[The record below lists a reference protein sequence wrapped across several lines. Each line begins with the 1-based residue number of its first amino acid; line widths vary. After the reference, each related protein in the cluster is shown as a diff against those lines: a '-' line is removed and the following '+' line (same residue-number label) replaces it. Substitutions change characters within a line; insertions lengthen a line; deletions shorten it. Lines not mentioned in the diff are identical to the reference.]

1 MDTEAI
7 TKLNDL
13 IAILARNKYG
23 TDVPVKLSE
32 EDVME
37 FLEKIVSW
45 TFQWY
50 SSQTIENMTRNIITF
65 DDFIDNLAE
74 QDEEY
79 KIHQIDKR
87 KLH

>member
-1 MDTEAI
+1 MNTEAI
-7 TKLNDL
+7 AKLDDL
-13 IAILARNKYG
+13 IRTLAKNKYG
-23 TDVPVKLSE
+23 TNTPVTLSE

-37 FLEKIVSW
+37 FLEKIVNW

-50 SSQTIENMTRNIITF
+50 SSQTLEAMSNNNLTF

-79 KIHQIDKR
+79 RIHQIDKR

>member
-1 MDTEAI
+1 MNTEII
-7 TKLNDL
+7 TKLDDL
-13 IAILARNKYG
+13 IATLAKNKYG
-23 TDVPVKLSE
+23 ANMPVALSK

-37 FLEKIVSW
+37 FLEQIVSW

-50 SSQTIENMTRNIITF
+50 SSQTMEKMTHNNLTY

-79 KIHQIDKR
+79 RIHQIDKR

>member
-7 TKLNDL
+7 TKLDDL
-13 IAILARNKYG
+13 IKTLAKNKYG
-23 TDVPVKLSE
+23 TDTPVTLSE
-32 EDVME
+32 EDIME

-50 SSQTIENMTRNIITF
+50 SSQTMETMTRNTITF

-79 KIHQIDKR
+79 RIHQIDKR

>member
-1 MDTEAI
+1 MNTDAI
-7 TKLNDL
+7 AKLDDL
-13 IAILARNKYG
+13 IKTLAKNKYG
-23 TDVPVKLSE
+23 TSTPVTLSE

-37 FLEKIVSW
+37 FLEKIVNW

-50 SSQTIENMTRNIITF
+50 SSQTLEAMSNNNLTF

-79 KIHQIDKR
+79 RIHQIDKR

>member
-1 MDTEAI
+1 MNIEAI
-7 TKLNDL
+7 TKLDDL
-13 IAILARNKYG
+13 IETLAKSKYG
-23 TDVPVKLSE
+23 TNMPVTLSE

-50 SSQTIENMTRNIITF
+50 SSQVMENMTHNTITF

-79 KIHQIDKR
+79 RIHQIDKR

>member
-23 TDVPVKLSE
+23 TDIPVKFSE

-50 SSQTIENMTRNIITF
+50 SLQTVENTTRNTITF